1 MTDSQVVTNEY
12 AVLYITCSTSGFFVN
27 ESTDSTF
34 DPANSIKYP
43 VVYPTLMHLFI
54 GVSPAFAEWYAK
66 RVEEGDQTEK
76 MRLEDLLCT
85 LRPLPSS
92 NVAASCWFGNSH
104 SKDDTHDLFTY
115 AETILGGDGAAVP
128 LLGGAVAS
136 RLAHRVH
143 GGQSDPRPHQCA
155 SLPGRKGERVRGRP
169 PSVPPCASWMVCLQG
184 AREL

>member
-1 MTDSQVVTNEY
+1 MTDSQGVTNEN

-115 AETILGGDGAAVP
+115 AETILEETELPFLSSEVRSRRDWLTEYMEVNLIPDPANAPLYLVGKENEFAEAAKRAAMRIVDGVSAGSA
-128 LLGGAVAS
+128 
-136 RLAHRVH
+136 
-143 GGQSDPRPHQCA
+143 
-155 SLPGRKGERVRGRP
+155 
-169 PSVPPCASWMVCLQG
+169 
-184 AREL
+184 

>member
-1 MTDSQVVTNEY
+1 MTDSQVVTNEN

-76 MRLEDLLCT
+76 MRLEDLL
-85 LRPLPSS
+85 
-92 NVAASCWFGNSH
+92 
-104 SKDDTHDLFTY
+104 
-115 AETILGGDGAAVP
+115 
-128 LLGGAVAS
+128 
-136 RLAHRVH
+136 
-143 GGQSDPRPHQCA
+143 
-155 SLPGRKGERVRGRP
+155 
-169 PSVPPCASWMVCLQG
+169 
-184 AREL
+184 